1 MIKYLQTHQQFDAA
15 RMQTEVRQLSSARW
29 AAHYNTK
36 HYEGDWSIIP
46 LRSINGDSN
55 NAIAIHATSASYRDT
70 ALLDQCPYIKEV
82 IDSFACEKTS
92 IRLMKLDAGAIIKE
106 HTDHDMN
113 MEAGEAR
120 FHIPIQTNSE
130 VAFYIME
137 ERIPMQE
144 GQCWYLNLSLPHRV
158 TNAGSTDRI
167 HLVMDCLVND
177 WVTTL
182 LSSQGI
188 CRKEIR
194 PEELKPKHSAED
206 KKRIVAELRRQN
218 TILSLQMA
226 DKMEAEI

>member
-15 RMQTEVRQLSSARW
+15 RMQAEVQQLSTARW
-29 AAHYNTK
+29 ATHYNTK

-70 ALLDQCPYIKEV
+70 VLLDQCPYIKEV
-82 IDSFACEKTS
+82 ISAFACEKTS

-120 FHIPIQTNSE
+120 FHIPVQTNSE

-177 WVTTL
+177 WAKEL
-182 LSSQGI
+182 LSSPGI
-188 CRKEIR
+188 CRKEVS
-194 PEELKPKHSAED
+194 PEELKPRHSAED
-206 KKRIVAELRRQN
+206 KKRIIAELRRQN
-218 TILSLQMA
+218 TNLSLQMA
-226 DKMEAEI
+226 DQMEAEI